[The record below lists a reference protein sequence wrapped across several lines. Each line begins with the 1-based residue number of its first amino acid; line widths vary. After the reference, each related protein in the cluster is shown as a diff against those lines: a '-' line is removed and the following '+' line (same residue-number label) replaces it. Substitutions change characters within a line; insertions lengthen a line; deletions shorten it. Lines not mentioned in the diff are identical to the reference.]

1 MTDRPQYRLVRT
13 DLHLHTAHSDNH
25 DKLLP
30 ADYLPMAR
38 RAGIEALGFADHH
51 HNLTQASWAALQEQV
66 AALQDEGI
74 LLVTGYEATYIDG
87 HMVITDKD
95 EFDGEHVGGM
105 EAAVHDDRNVR
116 ILAHPDNNSC
126 QWNLNLV
133 LGIDGVEVA
142 NGGQDEYCA
151 REGSPCNGLRTFKE
165 YLLLGERV
173 APFSNSD
180 CHQAVFFGRM
190 WTGVWI
196 PADAP
201 LTRQTLFEAIRA
213 RRTLASY
220 GGLELEFGADGGV
233 IMGDAL
239 ESNGFQALRWQ
250 APPESRVT
258 LYRGDT
264 AVARFGGGRGEYI
277 PTSNGPWWLLAE
289 QGASWAV
296 ASPIWV
302 HGIPHAGYMAQLHEA
317 LINDRLLREPAAQ
330 AETLLAQAADLLA
343 ERLDGR
349 LAFALPYLP
358 RLHSQL
364 PANLPSGLLANRD
377 PADLHQENTRR
388 LRLVVRAAGQLL
400 ADMLAAAG
408 PAEPEAGDRL
418 AWLHCLDGR
427 PLPPIV
433 QFTVEVPQCA
443 GPFHLTTLDGR
454 PLDFVAAAAPH
465 RDPVNEFRTPGRMEE
480 ILVWLERG
488 EMHEYALQNVEM
500 RAEGDTLYTSFDL
513 YRPRWLA
520 ERPAYPQEAAR
531 LAAILAEGG
540 HARYHLH
547 IRKPQRWVVQAAS
560 APLAKDGAQPPF
572 AVRLAPGAGP
582 LSVAERMAA
591 VYGVAGLR
599 PAGASEHVVAVQH
612 RWPQCG

>member
-1 MTDRPQYRLVRT
+1 MDTPKYRMVRA

-30 ADYLPMAR
+30 ADYLITAR
-38 RAGIEALGFADHH
+38 RAGIEVLGFADHH

-66 AALQDEGI
+66 AALKDEGI

-95 EFDGEHVGGM
+95 QFDGEFVADM
-105 EAAVHDDRNVR
+105 EAAVHNPKNVR

-126 QWNLNLV
+126 QWNLNMAP
-133 LGIDGVEVA
+133 GIDGVEVA
-142 NGGQDEYCA
+142 NGGQDEFCV
-151 REGSPCNGLRTFKE
+151 REGSPCNGLATFKD

-220 GGLELEFGADGGV
+220 GGLELEFGTGGGE
-233 IMGDAL
+233 IMGDIV
-239 ESNGFQALRWQ
+239 ESQEPALRWN
-250 APPESRVT
+250 APAESRLT
-258 LYRGDT
+258 LYRGDMPI
-264 AVARFGGGRGEYI
+264 AHFRGGPGEYK
-277 PTSNGPWWLLAE
+277 PTTNGAWWLLAE

-302 HGIPHAGYMAQLHEA
+302 RGIHHAGHVAPLHEA
-317 LINDRLLREPAAQ
+317 LLDNDLLAELTAQ
-330 AETLLAQAADLLA
+330 AETLLAQAADLLS
-343 ERLDGR
+343 ERYNAR
-349 LAFALPYLP
+349 PAFALPYMP
-358 RLHSQL
+358 WLHSQL
-364 PANLPSGLLANRD
+364 PADLPIWLPANRD
-377 PADLHQENTRR
+377 PADLQQEYARR
-388 LRLVVRAAGQLL
+388 LRLVIRVASRLL

-408 PAEPEAGDRL
+408 PAEPEPGDRL
-418 AWLHCLDGR
+418 AWLHSLDGL

-433 QFTVEVPQCA
+433 QCTVEVPQCA
-443 GPFHLTTLDGR
+443 GPFHLTTVAGA
-454 PLDFVAAAAPH
+454 PLNYVAAPAPH

-500 RAEGDTLYTSFDL
+500 RGEGDTLYTTFDL
-513 YRPRWLA
+513 FRPRWLA

-540 HARYHLH
+540 YARYHLH
-547 IRKPQRWVVQAAS
+547 IRKPQRWVVQLLS
-560 APLAKDGAQPPF
+560 APLGDGVGEGQPV
-572 AVRLAPGAGP
+572 AVRLAPGESP
-582 LSVAERMAA
+582 LPLAERMAA
-591 VYGVAGLR
+591 VYGVAGPR
-599 PAGASEHVVAVQH
+599 PAGRSANMAAIQH
-612 RWPQCG
+612 RWPAC